1 MMNFSTA
8 LHARWQQAQTLL
20 CVGLDPDPAR
30 LPAGVPATPEG
41 VLEFCTRIV
50 DATAE
55 FACAFKPQIA
65 AFAALRAEGALEAL
79 IAHIHRTHPG
89 IAVVLDAKRGDIG
102 NTARWYAEEAFGRF
116 GADAVTV
123 NPYMGGD
130 TLAPWLEY
138 RDKGVFVLCRTSNP
152 GAGQLQ
158 DLTLADGQHLYEH
171 VAQLAAREWNAH
183 DNCGLVV
190 GATRP
195 DELARVRE
203 IVGAQMPLLVPGV
216 GAQGGDLPATL
227 AAGRTQTGGLLINAS
242 RAILYASS
250 GADYAQAAH
259 EAARALRDAMRA

>member
-1 MMNFSTA
+1 MNFHTA

-20 CVGLDPDPAR
+20 CVGLDPDCAR
-30 LPAGVPATPEG
+30 LPAGIAATPEG

-65 AFAALRAEGALEAL
+65 AFAALRADAALEAL
-79 IAHIHRTHPG
+79 IAHIHRAHAG
-89 IAVVLDAKRGDIG
+89 IPVVLDAKRGDIG

-158 DLTLADGQHLYEH
+158 DLTLADGAHLYEH
-171 VAQLAAREWNAH
+171 VARLAAREWNAH
-183 DNCGLVV
+183 GNCGLVV

-195 DELARVRE
+195 HELARVRE
-203 IVGAQMPLLVPGV
+203 SVGADMPLLVPGV
-216 GAQGGDLPATL
+216 GAQGGDLAATL

-242 RAILYASS
+242 RAILYASD

-259 EAARALRDAMRA
+259 NAARALRDAMRT